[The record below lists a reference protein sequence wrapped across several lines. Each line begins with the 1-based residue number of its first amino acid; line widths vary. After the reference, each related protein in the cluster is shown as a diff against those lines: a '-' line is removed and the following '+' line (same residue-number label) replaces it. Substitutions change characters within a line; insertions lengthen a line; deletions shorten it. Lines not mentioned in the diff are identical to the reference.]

1 MDMKYKSVVY
11 QKYNIKK
18 YEEFSDMLDDI
29 VNRYRD
35 IDLEICNKALK
46 YQSEIP
52 DMLEKV
58 KNETNPLAYMIYDV
72 PEFTMNKRTDRF

>member
-29 VNRYRD
+29 ADRYRD
-35 IDLEICNKALK
+35 IDLEIYNKALK
-46 YQSEIP
+46 YQSEIR

-58 KNETNPLAYMIYDV
+58 KNETSPLAYMINDV
-72 PEFTMNKRTDRF
+72 PEFTMNKRIDRF